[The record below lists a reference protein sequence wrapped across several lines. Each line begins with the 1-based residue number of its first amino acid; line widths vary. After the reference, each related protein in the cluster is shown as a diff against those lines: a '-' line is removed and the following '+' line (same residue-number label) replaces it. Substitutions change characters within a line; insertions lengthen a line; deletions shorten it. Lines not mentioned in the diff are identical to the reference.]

1 MIGCSIM
8 MWFVSIVLLFI
19 AVSLLKGNTALVHG
33 KVFEQTADKPAFAK
47 RMGKPCLLLCIAI
60 FAFGTAALFLKSG
73 SAPLCALGA
82 LLAVVT
88 AAFLWMM
95 KIQRGFQKLLPKK

>member
-1 MIGCSIM
+1 MFLFANYPSWIHPEIFPG
-8 MWFVSIVLLFI
+8 VPVLG
-19 AVSLLKGNTALVHG
+19 LLRWYGL
-33 KVFEQTADKPAFAK
+33 
-47 RMGKPCLLLCIAI
+47 MYI

-73 SAPLCALGA
+73 SALLCALGA

>member
-8 MWFVSIVLLFI
+8 MWFVSIVLLCI

-47 RMGKPCLLLCIAI
+47 QMGKPCLLLCIGI
-60 FAFGTAALFLKSG
+60 FAFGTAALFLESD
-73 SAPLCALGA
+73 SALLCALGA
-82 LLAVVT
+82 LLAVVA
-88 AAFLWMM
+88 AAFLWVM
-95 KIQRGFQKLLPKK
+95 KIQREFQKLLPKK